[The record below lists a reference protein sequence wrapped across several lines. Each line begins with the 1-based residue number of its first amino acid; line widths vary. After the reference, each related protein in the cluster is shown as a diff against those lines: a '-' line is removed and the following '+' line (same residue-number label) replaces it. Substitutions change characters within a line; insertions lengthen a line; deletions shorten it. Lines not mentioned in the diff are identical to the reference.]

1 MNPFVHCYSKSRSLY
16 KVVLSFES
24 VDKILWCYHSNES
37 SLAVLSRG
45 TIYLVCSSNFR
56 VSGRNP
62 MVLPFIVLSIMHLVC
77 SSTF

>member
-1 MNPFVHCYSKSRSLY
+1 ML
-16 KVVLSFES
+16 LSFES

-45 TIYLVCSSNFR
+45 AIYLVSSSNFR

-62 MVLPFIVLSIMHLVC
+62 MVLPFIALSIMHLVC